1 MTNPTAD
8 TKLPPESSKEY
19 KPGKLFYFVSISGIL
34 LSVASVLYII
44 GFQISLTN
52 TSKIYLPLTTL
63 ALGIILYLTGLN
75 LSVYKEE
82 QYIFSITLPWLIAG
96 IGVIGISITGY
107 PASWQ
112 VPSINYAIWYLL
124 LTIAV
129 LFSVTVTRFYTQMKG
144 VTETPV
150 SLEIP
155 GKRHTYSWSDNL
167 DADPLTIVEQDVTTL
182 LVQIEDYKIELNELK
197 RTNHKKTSGHL
208 LQLLEIT
215 DYFERFSESIDRS
228 KHMINPEIERYSHA
242 LNSIMRLHNT
252 ILINSG
258 VVPISSPR
266 EVAIPGM
273 HEIVSTEPR
282 ENLEDYTIIEEIERG
297 YLWNGQLLR
306 PSKVI
311 TVKN

>member
-8 TKLPPESSKEY
+8 TNLPPKSSKGY
-19 KPGKLFYFVSISGIL
+19 KPEKLFYFVSISGIL

-52 TSKIYLPLTTL
+52 TSEIYLPLTTL
-63 ALGIILYLTGLN
+63 ALGTILYLTGLN
-75 LSVYKEE
+75 LFAHKEE
-82 QYIFSITLPWLIAG
+82 QYIFSITLPWVIAG
-96 IGVIGISITGY
+96 IGVISISIIGY

-112 VPSINYAIWYLL
+112 FPSINYAIWYLL

-129 LFSVTVTRFYTQMKG
+129 LFSVTVTRFYNQMKG
-144 VTETPV
+144 VRETPV
-150 SLEIP
+150 SLKIP
-155 GKRHTYSWSDNL
+155 DKRYTYSWND
-167 DADPLTIVEQDVTTL
+167 DIDTDPLMIVEQDITAL

-197 RTNHKKTSGHL
+197 RTNRKKTSEHI

-228 KHMINPEIERYSHA
+228 KHMTNPEIERYSHA
-242 LNSIMRLHNT
+242 LKSIMRLHNT

-282 ENLEDYTIIEEIERG
+282 ENLENYTIIEELEKG